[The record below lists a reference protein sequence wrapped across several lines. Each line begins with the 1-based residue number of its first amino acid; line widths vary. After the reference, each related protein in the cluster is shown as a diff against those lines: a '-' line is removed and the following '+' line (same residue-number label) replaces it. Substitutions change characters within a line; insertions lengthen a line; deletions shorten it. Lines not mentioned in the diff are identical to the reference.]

1 MSKGR
6 LFLLHWNQEEA
17 EIYADDLRTHGWEV
31 DLEHEDGGRAS
42 KAIKLDPPT
51 VVVTYLTH
59 KPSHGLATT
68 EYLAETKST
77 RHIPLIFVGGE
88 EDGLAKAK
96 AKLPNAKYIRED
108 QLAKTLEEYAN
119 LEH

>member
-6 LFLLHWNQEEA
+6 LFLLHWDKEEA
-17 EIYADDLRTHGWEV
+17 EAYASDLRQQGWNV
-31 DLEHEDGGRAS
+31 DVESEDGGRAS
-42 KAIKLDPPT
+42 KAIKLDPPSA
-51 VVVTYLTH
+51 VVTYLRH

-88 EDGLAKAK
+88 GEGLAKTK
-96 AKLPNAKYIRED
+96 TKLPNAIYVSED
-108 QLAKTLEEYAN
+108 ELRKTLEEYAKP
-119 LEH
+119 

>member
-6 LFLLHWNQEEA
+6 LFLLHWDKEEA
-17 EIYADDLRTHGWEV
+17 EAFADNLRKQGWDV
-31 DLEHEDGGRAS
+31 DVESEDGGRAS
-42 KAIKLDPPT
+42 KAIKLEPPT
-51 VVVTYLTH
+51 AVVTYLTL

-88 EDGLAKAK
+88 GEGLAKTK
-96 AKLPNAKYIRED
+96 AKLPNAKYISED
-108 QLAKTLEEYAN
+108 QLSKTLEEY
-119 LEH
+119 EKP